1 MPALGYQVL
10 ALPDAAT
17 PCLYYQCILV
27 IFSAGVAW
35 MSFTCDAVG
44 LHGHLLSMHVN

>member
-1 MPALGYQVL
+1 MPALGYQALAL

-17 PCLYYQCILV
+17 PCLYYQLIN
-27 IFSAGVAW
+27 FSAGVAW

-44 LHGHLLSMHVN
+44 LHGPLLSMRVN